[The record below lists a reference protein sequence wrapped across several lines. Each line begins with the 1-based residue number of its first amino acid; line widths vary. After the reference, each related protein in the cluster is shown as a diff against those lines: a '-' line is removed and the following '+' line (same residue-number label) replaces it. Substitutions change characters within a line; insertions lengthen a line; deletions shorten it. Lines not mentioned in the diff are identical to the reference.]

1 MLFQEK
7 IHVPANVGFLRGG
20 LSVACSQPTTN
31 NYPYLYALLKMAE
44 KQNGEKEMGFL
55 DHLEALRWHLIRS
68 ALVVTVL
75 ATTLFFFNDFIFG
88 TVLFGPKHPDFI
100 TYRGFCW
107 LSHHLLHSDAMC
119 MSDSIEKIHFDL
131 INTEIS
137 GQFTKHIWIS
147 ILAGIIVGF
156 PYVLWEIW
164 RFVKPALRDKEK
176 KATRGFV
183 GVASMLF
190 IIGICFAYF
199 MIVPLAVNFLG
210 NYQVTA
216 EVKNLITMDSYISL
230 VTTLVLATGIVFELP
245 ILVYFL
251 TRFGIMGAAFMRK
264 YRRHAIV
271 VILIVAAI
279 ITPSPDV
286 TSQLLVAFPL
296 YFLYEISIFVAASVE
311 RNRQTR

>member
-1 MLFQEK
+1 
-7 IHVPANVGFLRGG
+7 
-20 LSVACSQPTTN
+20 
-31 NYPYLYALLKMAE
+31 MAE
-44 KQNGEKEMGFL
+44 KEKKDEEKEMTFL
-55 DHLEALRWHLIRS
+55 DHLEALRWHLVRS

-75 ATTLFFFNDFIFG
+75 ATVLFFFNDFIFG
-88 TVLFGPKHPDFI
+88 SVLFGPKHAGFI
-100 TYRGFCW
+100 TYRAFCW
-107 LSHHLLHSDAMC
+107 LSHHLFGNDSLC
-119 MSDSIEKIHFDL
+119 MAQSIEKIHFDL
-131 INTEIS
+131 INTDIS

-147 ILAGIIVGF
+147 ILAGLIVGF
-156 PYVLWEIW
+156 PYILWEVW
-164 RFVKPALRDKEK
+164 RFVKPALREREI

-183 GVASMLF
+183 FIASFLF
-190 IIGICFAYF
+190 LTGLTFAYLI
-199 MIVPLAVNFLG
+199 IVPLAVNFLG
-210 NYQVTA
+210 NYQVTS

-251 TRFGIMGAAFMRK
+251 TKFGIMGPAFMRK

-296 YFLYEISIFVAASVE
+296 YFLYEISIFVAVSVE
-311 RNRQTR
+311 RKQKAK